1 MADGARRR
9 SLPYTAAMQTIADR
23 VERVRLLIEAAC
35 KRSGRSP
42 EAVTLVAVTKGVAA
56 QAIREAVAAGIVH
69 LGENRVQEAE
79 AKRPALA
86 DLEAGV
92 TWHMVGH
99 LQTNKVETAIG
110 LFDIIH
116 SVDSLRLAEA
126 ISKRATKA
134 VPVFLEVNVSAQPS
148 KHGFA
153 LDELPRQHEAI
164 SNLPNID
171 LRGLMTIAPQLPSA
185 EAVHPVFSRLR
196 GVAESLG
203 LRELSMGMSDDFEVA
218 VEEGATCVRIGR
230 AIVGEREI

>member
-1 MADGARRR
+1 MANGVRRR

-23 VERVRLLIEAAC
+23 VERVRLQIEAAC

-56 QAIREAVAAGIVH
+56 QAIREAVAVGIVH
-69 LGENRVQEAE
+69 LGENRVQEAA
-79 AKRPALA
+79 AKWPALA

-92 TWHMVGH
+92 RWHMVGH
-99 LQTNKVETAIG
+99 LQTNKVKTAIG

-134 VPVFLEVNVSAQPS
+134 VPVFLEVNVSAEPS

-164 SNLPNID
+164 SSLPNID
-171 LRGLMTIAPQLPSA
+171 LRGLMTIAPQLSDTEDA
-185 EAVHPVFSRLR
+185 RPVFSRLR
-196 GVAESLG
+196 GAAEPLG

-218 VEEGATCVRIGR
+218 VEEGATHVRIGR
-230 AIVGEREI
+230 AIFGEKV